1 MTTRKIGGLL
11 TRVTCLCTL
20 LLSIVSS
27 TSYAQSR
34 REVSAG
40 DLILANA
47 WMPQPLQGAKT
58 GAIYLRIE
66 NRGNEADQL
75 LGVESPVAQDLM
87 IHESKES
94 GGVMKM
100 LPQSSVE
107 IPAHGEVELRPM
119 GMHMMAMGLKSALK
133 DSDTFPVTLNFKRTG
148 PVTIDV
154 VVQPPNALKPVSP

>member
-1 MTTRKIGGLL
+1 MMTRKIAGLL
-11 TRVTCLCTL
+11 TSVTCLCTL
-20 LLSIVSS
+20 LLLITSS

-40 DLILANA
+40 DLIIANA

-87 IHESKES
+87 VHESKES

-100 LPQSSVE
+100 LPQTSVE

-119 GMHMMAMGLKSALK
+119 GMHVMAMGLRSTLK
-133 DSDTFPVTLNFKRTG
+133 DADRFPVTLNFRRAG
-148 PVTIDV
+148 PVAIDV
-154 VVQPPNALKPVSP
+154 VVQPPNALKPASP